1 MAYRRGSG
9 RRNERR
15 ARGAVRGVDRVSGAQ
30 KDLLGVEEVSE
41 YLGVGP
47 VTVYRW
53 CREGRLPCLKV
64 GKSWRIRR
72 EALEDFLRQGER
84 PSTLTGQLRS
94 FLTVPD
100 NVLGVAQNQE
110 LLHRLDAAF
119 LSVGEARGGL
129 LVKFTGGE
137 QLSEAELRADLES
150 KGLSVRRLE
159 EECRFRFVQNG
170 DSPDER
176 VGTLREFISEA
187 DGKAGRTIWATFN
200 YTEQID
206 PYTALRRQE
215 TLMELVEERQLVVK
229 TAVLERVIDEWSS
242 ATLRRAQVAYSG
254 VIWLSESGLVLSRVR
269 PLPPA

>member
-1 MAYRRGSG
+1 VRR
-9 RRNERR
+9 
-15 ARGAVRGVDRVSGAQ
+15 VDRVSGAQ

-72 EALEDFLRQGER
+72 EVLEDFLRQGER

-137 QLSEAELRADLES
+137 PLSEAELRADLES

-159 EECRFRFVQNG
+159 EEGRFRFVQDG

-176 VGTLREFISEA
+176 VETLWEFISKA
-187 DGKAGRTIWATFN
+187 GGKAGRTIWATFN
-200 YTEQID
+200 YTEQVD
-206 PYTALRRQE
+206 PDTALRRQE

-242 ATLRRAQVAYSG
+242 ATLRRAQVAHSG

>member
-1 MAYRRGSG
+1 
-9 RRNERR
+9 
-15 ARGAVRGVDRVSGAQ
+15 VREVDRISGAR
-30 KDLLGVEEVSE
+30 KDLLGVEEVSG

-53 CREGRLPCLKV
+53 CWEGRLPCLKI

-72 EALEDFLRQGER
+72 EALEDFLEQGER
-84 PSTLTGQLRS
+84 PATLTGQLRS
-94 FLTVPD
+94 FLAMPD

-119 LSVGEARGGL
+119 LSVGDARGGL
-129 LVKFTGGE
+129 LVKFVSGE
-137 QLSEAELRADLES
+137 PLSEAELRAYLES
-150 KGLSVRRLE
+150 KGLDVGRLE
-159 EECRFRFVQNG
+159 EEGRFRFVQDGNPPEG
-170 DSPDER
+170 R
-176 VGTLREFISEA
+176 VDTLREFVSEV
-187 DGKAGRTIWATFN
+187 GGTGGRTIWATFN
-200 YTEQID
+200 WTLQVD
-206 PYTALRRQE
+206 PDTALRRQE

-242 ATLRRAQVAYSG
+242 ATLRRAQVAHSG

>member
-1 MAYRRGSG
+1 MR
-9 RRNERR
+9 E
-15 ARGAVRGVDRVSGAQ
+15 VDRVSGVR
-30 KDLLGVEEVSE
+30 KDLLGVVEVSG

-84 PSTLTGQLRS
+84 PATLTGQLRS
-94 FLTVPD
+94 FLAMPD

-119 LSVGEARGGL
+119 LSVGEAQGGL
-129 LVKFTGGE
+129 LVKFAGGE
-137 QLSEAELRADLES
+137 PLSEAELRADLES
-150 KGLSVRRLE
+150 KGLAVGRLE
-159 EECRFRFVQNG
+159 VEGRFRFVQDG
-170 DSPDER
+170 DSPDGRAE
-176 VGTLREFISEA
+176 TLREFVSEA
-187 DGKAGRTIWATFN
+187 GGTVGRTIWATFN
-200 YTEQID
+200 WTEQVD
-206 PYTALRRQE
+206 PDTALRRQE

-229 TAVLERVIDEWSS
+229 TAVLERVIDQWSS
-242 ATLRRAQVAYSG
+242 AALRRAQVAHSG